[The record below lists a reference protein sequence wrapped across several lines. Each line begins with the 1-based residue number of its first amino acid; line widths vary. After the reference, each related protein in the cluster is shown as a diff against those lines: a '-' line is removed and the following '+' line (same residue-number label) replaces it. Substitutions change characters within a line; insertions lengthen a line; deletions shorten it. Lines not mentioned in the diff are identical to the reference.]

1 MGCVFIRQQVLQIS
15 IYGNRRFTQL
25 FVPQASQSSYD
36 RRAELDVRLAIPS
49 AQSACGM
56 EDFMTIELIKRL
68 LDACYEAKRIRDMLP
83 PLPDGVTPS
92 YIHFLDVIE
101 QMEKN
106 GTSVKVSD
114 ISDALNLPRPGV
126 TRTVKEM
133 EQKGYLTKK
142 PSEEDARIMYLS
154 ITDEGKKLSAK
165 YNEQVFN
172 ALLPDLETI
181 SGEDAECTIRTIEI
195 FYQVMCERRNDLDK

>member
-1 MGCVFIRQQVLQIS
+1 
-15 IYGNRRFTQL
+15 
-25 FVPQASQSSYD
+25 
-36 RRAELDVRLAIPS
+36 
-49 AQSACGM
+49 
-56 EDFMTIELIKRL
+56 MTTENMKAL
-68 LDACYEAKRIRDMLP
+68 LDACYQAKRVRELLP
-83 PLPDGVTPS
+83 ALPKGVSPS
-92 YIHFLDVIE
+92 YIHYLDTIE
-101 QMEKN
+101 ELERR
-106 GTSVKVSD
+106 GVRVKVSD

>member
-1 MGCVFIRQQVLQIS
+1 
-15 IYGNRRFTQL
+15 
-25 FVPQASQSSYD
+25 
-36 RRAELDVRLAIPS
+36 
-49 AQSACGM
+49 
-56 EDFMTIELIKRL
+56 MTIELIKRL

-133 EQKGYLTKK
+133 EKKGYLT
-142 PSEEDARIMYLS
+142 
-154 ITDEGKKLSAK
+154 ITGEGKKLSAK

-172 ALLPDLETI
+172 ALLPELETI
-181 SGEDAECTIRTIEI
+181 SDEDAECTIRTIEI

>member
-1 MGCVFIRQQVLQIS
+1 MKNKRDRLF
-15 IYGNRRFTQL
+15 FTQL

-36 RRAELDVRLAIPS
+36 RRAELDVRLAISS

-92 YIHFLDVIE
+92 YIHFLDVIG

-165 YNEQVFN
+165 YNEQVFS